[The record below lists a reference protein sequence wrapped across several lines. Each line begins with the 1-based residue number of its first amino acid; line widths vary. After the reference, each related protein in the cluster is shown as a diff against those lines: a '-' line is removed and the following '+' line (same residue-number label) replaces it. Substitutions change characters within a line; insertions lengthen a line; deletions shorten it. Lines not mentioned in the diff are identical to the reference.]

1 MFSRG
6 YEEPYFLAIDTIM
19 FWYPISL
26 VVPKIPNI
34 PFMDIVTTYLYRL
47 TNSDIRM
54 KIHEIFKMPKT
65 FILIM

>member
-1 MFSRG
+1 
-6 YEEPYFLAIDTIM
+6 M

-26 VVPKIPNI
+26 VVPKRPNI